1 MPRSVTPD
9 DLQMMR
15 AEICKNRINNFR
27 FLANWLLQVRRRTP
41 PHINRT
47 STAHHRGAWGGALG
61 VSSPT
66 GCVYPML

>member
-1 MPRSVTPD
+1 MPRSVTAD

-27 FLANWLLQVRRRTP
+27 FLANWLLQVRRRTHTAHTPHTRRTP

-47 STAHHRGAWGGALG
+47 STAHHRGA
-61 VSSPT
+61 
-66 GCVYPML
+66 